1 MRRSMARREE
11 GLWPLHLPSHAILTA
26 TTPLRRGVA
35 LSFRADRKL
44 RAMSKPITSMQEAQD
59 KLDRQ
64 IEDVE
69 KEIAIGAS
77 MLDDVTR
84 EEEEE
89 VNNRKT
95 VEELMSMNPRQWS
108 ISQLGTNRAL
118 LKRLKETK
126 KEELI
131 FPHGRYLM
139 VPKGTQ
145 LLSPSGFRCDEQVFI
160 KPESGCLVDVLPK
173 SSNMGYY
180 DFTT

>member
-1 MRRSMARREE
+1 MA
-11 GLWPLHLPSHAILTA
+11 AIA
-26 TTPLRRGVA
+26 HSLRPC
-35 LSFRADRKL
+35 RKL
-44 RAMSKPITSMQEAQD
+44 RAMSKPITSMKEAQD
-59 KLDRQ
+59 KLDQQ
-64 IEDVE
+64 IEEVE
-69 KEIAIGAS
+69 KEITIGAS

-89 VNNRKT
+89 VNSRKT
-95 VEELMSMNPRQWS
+95 MEELMSMTPRQWS
-108 ISQLGTNRAL
+108 ISQLQTNRDL

-126 KEELI
+126 KEDLI
-131 FPHGRYLM
+131 FPHGKYVM

-160 KPESGCLVDVLPK
+160 KPESGCLVEKLPR